1 MPLPSIDFASN
12 FATLPTKN
20 INLAHP
26 VNFTSSACRFFTHY
40 KNNKKQSIAAGSAS
54 FCLVACSE
62 TVEVEAVRFYLIS
75 E

>member
-12 FATLPTKN
+12 FATPACKN

-40 KNNKKQSIAAGSAS
+40 KNNKKQSIASG
-54 FCLVACSE
+54 FVKIRLVGH
-62 TVEVEAVRFYLIS
+62 VVKLHK
-75 E
+75 